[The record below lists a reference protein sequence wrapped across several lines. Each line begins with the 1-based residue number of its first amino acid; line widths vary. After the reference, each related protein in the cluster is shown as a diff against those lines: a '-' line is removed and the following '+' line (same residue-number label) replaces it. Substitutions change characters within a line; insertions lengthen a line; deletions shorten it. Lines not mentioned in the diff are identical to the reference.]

1 MRPHTGD
8 GIVNP
13 ETMMNAK
20 AIAARHRPYP
30 IAALGGFMRPISGE
44 IAYIAGVSARKHLKT
59 LIAYC
64 TFLVCM
70 VLVYA
75 KLFQYLMLH
84 LEGREFSFIAGVY
97 WVITVM
103 TTLGF
108 GDITFHSDP
117 GFIFAGIVTLS
128 GVMFLLILLPFGVI
142 SLFLAPWIE
151 DMLRYHPLLEVP
163 VGTSGHVIIC
173 GLDPITRELVRKL
186 QVRGIPFF
194 LVISSFEEVRR
205 LEEDEGIRAVYGEPS
220 DARVLRK
227 LKVEQARHII
237 LNLGDKENVNI
248 TLTVRSLCST
258 PIAIL
263 LDEPYHAELLHL
275 AGANQVVPLKKILGR
290 YLATRATTRGAFAHV
305 LDSLGKLRIAE
316 LPVHGTPFANK
327 TLLEARIREQ
337 TGLAVVGI
345 WERGRIVIPNR
356 DTLLAE
362 QSVIVVVGTRE
373 NLETLEE
380 LTGEMP
386 DQDLVMIIGH
396 GRIGCSSASF
406 LGHWSVPFV
415 LIDREVNPGCTE
427 HEVVIGDATS
437 RTILKDAAID
447 RAKGLIATTNDDSAN
462 ILFILASRHL
472 NRHIRIVARANRE
485 ENVAQLY
492 AAGADF
498 VVSNTSVGANILMN
512 ILENKDS
519 IFLSEGMH
527 IYRHPVPDS
536 MHGETIRSCR
546 IRETSGGTVIALE
559 QGKGVEP
566 IVNPSPDTVITRDMT
581 LIFIGSPEQEAC
593 CRERLH

>member
-1 MRPHTGD
+1 
-8 GIVNP
+8 
-13 ETMMNAK
+13 
-20 AIAARHRPYP
+20 
-30 IAALGGFMRPISGE
+30 MRPISGE

-75 KLFQYLMLH
+75 KVFQYLMLH
-84 LEGREFSFIAGVY
+84 LEGREFSIVAGIY

-108 GDITFHSDP
+108 GDITFHSDA
-117 GFIFAGIVTLS
+117 GYIFAGIVTLS
-128 GVMFLLILLPFGVI
+128 GVLFLLILLPFGVI

-151 DMLRYHPLLEVP
+151 EMLRYHPLLEAP
-163 VGTSGHVIIC
+163 EGTSGHVIIC
-173 GLDPITRELVRKL
+173 GLDSVTRELVRKL
-186 QVRGIPFF
+186 RVRGIPFF
-194 LVISSFEEVRR
+194 AVLSGYEEVRR
-205 LEEDEGIRAVYGEPS
+205 LEEDEGIRAVYGDPS
-220 DARVLRK
+220 DAGVLQK
-227 LKVEQARHII
+227 LKVEKARHII

-258 PIAIL
+258 PIATM
-263 LDEPYHAELLHL
+263 LDEPYHAELLRL

-290 YLATRATTRGAFAHV
+290 YLATRATTMGAFAHV
-305 LDSLGKLRIAE
+305 LDSLGTLRIAE
-316 LPVHGTPFANK
+316 VPVHGTPFSGMP
-327 TLLEARIREQ
+327 LREARIREQ
-337 TGLAVVGI
+337 TGLAVVGV
-345 WERGRIVIPNR
+345 WERGKIVIPTR
-356 DTLLAE
+356 DTLLSE

-373 NLETLEE
+373 NLETLEK

-386 DQDLVMIIGH
+386 DQDMVIIIGH
-396 GRIGCSSASF
+396 GRIGCSSACF
-406 LGHWSVPFV
+406 LEHWSVPFV
-415 LIDREVNPGCTE
+415 LIDRAVNPSCTE
-427 HEVVIGDATS
+427 HEVIIGDATS

-462 ILFILASRHL
+462 ILFTLASRHL

-527 IYRHPVPDS
+527 IYRHTVPDS
-536 MHGETIRSCR
+536 MHGRTIRACG

-559 QGKGVEP
+559 RGKAEEAT
-566 IVNPSPDTVITRDMT
+566 VNPSPDTVITRDMT
-581 LIFIGSPEQEAC
+581 LIFIGSPEQEAR
-593 CRERLH
+593 CRELLH